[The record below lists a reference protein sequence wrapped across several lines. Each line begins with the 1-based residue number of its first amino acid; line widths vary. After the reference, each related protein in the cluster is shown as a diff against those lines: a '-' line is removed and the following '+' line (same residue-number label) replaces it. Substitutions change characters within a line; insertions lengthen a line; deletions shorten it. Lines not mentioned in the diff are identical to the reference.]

1 MYANAARLA
10 VAAAL
15 LWIVFFGLDAQ
26 EKNPPPSVPT
36 PAEMLRDKI
45 SPVSRALRDASA
57 YDRAL
62 WAEVWEKSAKVVEG
76 DEGSD
81 AIFTDTRSLRAFT
94 VITLD
99 IAWHRIA
106 GNSPG
111 KYDGLRE
118 AVEAFLGNA
127 DVLGKD
133 DVPMTL
139 EIRERYIK
147 AAHALAWAGVNRG

>member
-1 MYANAARLA
+1 MYANTIRL
-10 VAAAL
+10 VIAAAL
-15 LWIVFFGLDAQ
+15 FWVAIFGLDTQ
-26 EKNPPPSVPT
+26 EKNTPPLVPP

-45 SPVSRALRDASA
+45 SPVARALRSASA

-76 DEGSD
+76 DEGSE
-81 AIFTDTRSLRAFT
+81 AIFTDTRGLRAFT
-94 VITLD
+94 VLTLD

-106 GNSPG
+106 ENAPG
-111 KYDGLRE
+111 KYQGLRE
-118 AVEAFLGNA
+118 AVEAFLSNP

-139 EIRERYIK
+139 ETRERYIK